1 LAICRGLTHA
11 MGGRITAESP
21 VQDGR
26 GTRMTV
32 HLPA

>member
-1 LAICRGLTHA
+1 LLHA

-21 VQDGR
+21 VEQGR
-26 GTRMTV
+26 GTRMTI